1 MDMDEEE
8 KKKFVHEK
16 KKIVHDFDLNA
27 HADRNF
33 DLNKFPEEAYQVFE
47 DKKLQAVLQ
56 FLLKNYHPKFY

>member
-27 HADRNF
+27 PADFNF

-47 DKKLQAVLQ
+47 DEELQAVLR
-56 FLLKNYHPKFY
+56 FILKNYLPKFY